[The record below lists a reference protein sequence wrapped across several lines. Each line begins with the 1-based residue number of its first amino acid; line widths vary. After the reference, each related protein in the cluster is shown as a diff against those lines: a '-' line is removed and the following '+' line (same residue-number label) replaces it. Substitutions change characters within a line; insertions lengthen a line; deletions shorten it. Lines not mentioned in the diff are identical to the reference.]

1 MASQSGNRSI
11 YLPEPHRGQLAIHR
25 HPARFKSVCCGRR
38 WGKTHYLTSVAVDG
52 AVRGQFMG
60 YFAPEYKFMAEA
72 YEQALEIV
80 APLKKQS
87 SKTEGVIRL
96 KTGGRIDF
104 WSLENEAA
112 GRGRKYH
119 GALIDEAA
127 FTKNSTMSAIWQRAI
142 KPTLLDYRG
151 YAIAASTPNG
161 IDPDNWFYQINT
173 DASQGFVKYHA
184 PSHTNPHLPREELD
198 LLEEQNHPMVFKQE
212 YLAEFIDWSG
222 VAFFS
227 LEYLLDS
234 NRPVPYPNWC
244 DSVFAVIDSAV
255 KSGSEHD
262 GTAVVYCAYSKHV
275 GIPLTILDWDIT
287 QMEGAV
293 LEEWLPSVR
302 DKLEEF
308 ARLVGARLGVSGIHI
323 EDKASG
329 TILLQQAMRRE
340 LPVHAIDSK
349 LTQFGKDER
358 AVSVSGYVYRNLV
371 KLSENAYNKT
381 SVYKGS
387 SRNHLVAQ
395 LVQFRP
401 GDKEHSRRADD
412 LLDCFTYSVAISLGN
427 HGGY

>member
-1 MASQSGNRSI
+1 MDSPSKKRI
-11 YLPEPHRGQLAIHR
+11 DLPPPHKGQIVIHQ
-25 HPARFKSVCCGRR
+25 HKARFKAVRCGRR
-38 WGKTHYLTSVAVDG
+38 WGKTHFLTSKAVDG

-72 YEQALEIV
+72 YEQAMEIV
-80 APLKKQS
+80 EPLKKQS

-119 GALIDEAA
+119 TALIDEAA
-127 FTKNSTMSAIWQRAI
+127 FAKNSTMSAIWQRAI

-151 YAIAASTPNG
+151 DAIVASTPNG

-173 DASQGFVKYHA
+173 DASQGFVVYHA
-184 PSHTNPHLPREELD
+184 PSRTNPFLPKEELA
-198 LLEEQNHPMVFKQE
+198 LLEEQNHPMVYKQE

-222 VAFFS
+222 VAFFA
-227 LEYLLDS
+227 LEYLLQD
-234 NRPVPYPNWC
+234 NRPVQYPGFC

-255 KSGSEHD
+255 KSGSEND
-262 GTAVVYCAYSKHV
+262 GTAVVYFAYSRFV
-275 GIPLTILDWDIT
+275 GNPVTILDWDIQ

-293 LEEWLPSVR
+293 LEEWLPSVQS
-302 DKLEEF
+302 KLEDL
-308 ARLVGARLGVSGIHI
+308 AVKCGARLGVSGIHI

-329 TILLQQAMRRE
+329 TILLQQAERRG
-340 LPVHAIDSK
+340 LPVHPIDSK

-358 AVSVSGYVYRNLV
+358 AVSVSGYVYRGLV
-371 KLSENAYNKT
+371 KFSDNAYNKVT
-381 SVYKGS
+381 QYKGS
-387 SRNHLVAQ
+387 ARNHLVAQ

-401 GDKEHSRRADD
+401 GDKEHARRADD
-412 LLDCFTYSVAISLGN
+412 LLDCFTYGVAISLGDY
-427 HGGY
+427 GGF

>member
-1 MASQSGNRSI
+1 
-11 YLPEPHRGQLAIHR
+11 
-25 HPARFKSVCCGRR
+25 
-38 WGKTHYLTSVAVDG
+38 
-52 AVRGQFMG
+52 MG
-60 YFAPEYKFMAEA
+60 FFVPEYKFMAEA
-72 YEQALEIV
+72 YEQALEFV
-80 APLKKQS
+80 TPLKKQS

-142 KPTLLDYRG
+142 KPTLLDYKG

-184 PSHTNPHLPREELD
+184 PSHTNPHLPQDELKR
-198 LLEEQNHPMVFKQE
+198 LETENHPMVYKQE

-227 LEYLLDS
+227 LEYLLQEGK
-234 NRPVPYPNWC
+234 PVEYPKFC

-255 KSGSEHD
+255 KSGSEND
-262 GTAVVYCAYSKHV
+262 GTGVVYCAYSKYV
-275 GIPLTILDWDIT
+275 GTPLTILDWDIR
-287 QMEGAV
+287 QLEGAA

-302 DKLEEF
+302 ERLEEL
-308 ARLVGARLGVSGIHI
+308 AAKCGARLGVSGIHI

-329 TILLQQAMRRE
+329 TILIQQAAKRN

-358 AVSVSGYVYRNLV
+358 AISVSGYVYRGMV
-371 KLSENAYNKT
+371 KFSDAAYNK
-381 SVYKGS
+381 VVQFKGS
-387 SRNHLVAQ
+387 TRNHLVAQ
-395 LVQFRP
+395 MVSFRP
-401 GDKEHSRRADD
+401 GDKENSRRADD
-412 LLDCFTYSVAISLGN
+412 LLDCFTYSTAIALGD
-427 HGGY
+427 HGGW